1 MGTIIIKACR
11 RAVSLFPE
19 FPKMLATLLLVFREV
34 LEAALIVSIVAAAT
48 RGVDRRGAWIG
59 AGIALGVVGAALV
72 AFFASGIANAMSG
85 MGQEW
90 FNAMVLFAAVLMIG
104 WHVVW
109 MSKHGRE
116 LAQQMKEVG
125 SAVSSGSRPLTALLV
140 VVAIAVLREG
150 SEVVLFGYG
159 LLASGSSAGA
169 LALGG
174 VLGVLSGVA
183 VGFALYFGLL
193 KIPMKH
199 FFSATNGLLVLLAAG
214 LASEAAG
221 KLVQAD
227 ALPALVDRL
236 WDSSWLLSDGSLLGK
251 TLHVLVGYTAQPSGI
266 QIAFYAATV
275 VLRVLGMGMSRRPA
289 PTTVPAAPRVPA

>member
-1 MGTIIIKACR
+1 
-11 RAVSLFPE
+11 
-19 FPKMLATLLLVFREV
+19 MLATLLLVFREV
-34 LEAALIVSIVAAAT
+34 LEAALIISIVAAAT
-48 RGVDRRGAWIG
+48 RGVDRRAAWIG
-59 AGIALGVVGAALV
+59 SGIALGVLGAMIV
-72 AFFASGIANAMSG
+72 AAFASAIAGSMSG
-85 MGQEW
+85 MGQEF
-90 FNAMVLFAAVLMIG
+90 FNASVLLAAVLMIG

-109 MSKHGRE
+109 MARHGRE

-125 SAVSSGSRPLTALLV
+125 SAVSSGHRPMTALLI

-159 LLASGSSAGA
+159 LLASGSSMGA

-174 VLGVLSGVA
+174 VLGLVAGVA

-193 KIPMKH
+193 KIPMRH

-227 ALPALVDRL
+227 ALPTLVDTV
-236 WDSSWLLSDGSLLGK
+236 WDSSWLLTDHSWLGQ
-251 TLHVLVGYTAQPSGI
+251 TLKVLIGYTAQPSGI
-266 QIAFYAATV
+266 QLAFYAATV
-275 VLRVLGMGMSRRPA
+275 ALLLVGMRLSRQTAPA
-289 PTTVPAAPRVPA
+289 RVPAAA